1 MKSIKEKEE
10 CFLDGFC
17 GVTAAAAGILSIFYL
32 FDILQNQWFLSFII
46 GFAVLLHVALS
57 LLFFIRRKHVRMSFA
72 ILVAVFYSGC
82 LIYFNL

>member
-17 GVTAAAAGILSIFYL
+17 GVTAAAAGILSI
-32 FDILQNQWFLSFII
+32 
-46 GFAVLLHVALS
+46 
-57 LLFFIRRKHVRMSFA
+57 RRKHVRMSFA

-82 LIYFNL
+82 LIYFNV